1 MAYHCT
7 VSRTYG
13 AQFTSNKY
21 KEFAQIYGFEHTT
34 PSPYW
39 SYNGK
44 AKAAKKKDAKPTLK
58 KSHDIH
64 LVLLNIRYTPPFG
77 HSFSPAQ
84 RRMGRSTQS
93 TLPTHGVILIR
104 KPDPPDQLIVYAE
117 ISRHKKACK
126 TQYNKHMNTDL
137 PLLPLGSQ
145 LRPAAPPRNNLQQPP
160 ALSIT
165 QPSFLGPPTTSWDL
179 NLQELDQ
186 WPAATFTKMECQPSQ
201 PPTMPQP
208 QGTEVGAVSPEA
220 ALSPPTKQQITLSG
234 RPKNLGT
241 ITFTTKHNYYS
252 FFLLVCFH
260 ISYVIAELLARAKRV
275 RAGTI
280 TKIIW

>member
-13 AQFTSNKY
+13 AQFTSIKY

-58 KSHDIH
+58 KCHDIH

-84 RRMGRSTQS
+84 RQMGRSTQS

-145 LRPAAPPRNNLQQPP
+145 LWPAAPPRNNLQQPP

-165 QPSFLGPPTTSWDL
+165 QPSFLGPPTTS
-179 NLQELDQ
+179 
-186 WPAATFTKMECQPSQ
+186 
-201 PPTMPQP
+201 
-208 QGTEVGAVSPEA
+208 
-220 ALSPPTKQQITLSG
+220 
-234 RPKNLGT
+234 
-241 ITFTTKHNYYS
+241 
-252 FFLLVCFH
+252 
-260 ISYVIAELLARAKRV
+260 
-275 RAGTI
+275 
-280 TKIIW
+280 

>member
-64 LVLLNIRYTPPFG
+64 LILLNIRNTPPFG

-84 RRMGRSTQS
+84 RRMGRSTRS
-93 TLPTHGVILIR
+93 TLPTHRVILTR

-137 PLLPLGSQ
+137 PLLPLGSHAYAKPRPSQQGTPWIYGQIIGHLSPCLSFVAIAPNCGQRHLHGTIYSSLQHYQSHSLPFWARQQ
-145 LRPAAPPRNNLQQPP
+145 LLETSICKSSTNDQQPP
-160 ALSIT
+160 SLKWSA
-165 QPSFLGPPTTSWDL
+165 
-179 NLQELDQ
+179 
-186 WPAATFTKMECQPSQ
+186 
-201 PPTMPQP
+201 
-208 QGTEVGAVSPEA
+208 SP
-220 ALSPPTKQQITLSG
+220 LSPPQCHSHKG
-234 RPKNLGT
+234 PK
-241 ITFTTKHNYYS
+241 
-252 FFLLVCFH
+252 
-260 ISYVIAELLARAKRV
+260 
-275 RAGTI
+275 
-280 TKIIW
+280 